1 MESKN
6 ETLQP
11 RLTTDVLTLSQV
23 AKILQL
29 STQTVRRRFEDGT
42 IPGKKIGIKWRCT
55 RKSLD
60 AYLETPN
67 NSRAPSNDR

>member
-6 ETLQP
+6 GTLQP
-11 RLTTDVLTLSQV
+11 RLTTDVLTPSQV

-29 STQTVRRRFEDGT
+29 SAKSVVRRFEDGT
-42 IPGKKIGIKWRCT
+42 IQAKKIGSRWRCT

-60 AYLETPN
+60 AFLESLN
-67 NSRAPSNDR
+67 GNG